1 MAINYHNFT
10 EKRNIHLIINNNL
23 IYFSEIW
30 RALKYPT
37 LYRKGSRS
45 SDIKYEIR
53 IKPSPSVSLLDLF
66 TNKVQQPF
74 DI

>member
-1 MAINYHNFT
+1 MSMPLARLEPKEDQDLWRLCET
-10 EKRNIHLIINNNL
+10 
-23 IYFSEIW
+23 W
-30 RALKYPT
+30 RALEYPT

-66 TNKVQQPF
+66 ANKVQQPF

>member
-1 MAINYHNFT
+1 MSMPLARL
-10 EKRNIHLIINNNL
+10 EPKEDQDLWRLC
-23 IYFSEIW
+23 EIW
-30 RALKYPT
+30 RALTYPT

-66 TNKVQQPF
+66 ANKVQQPF